1 LGLGRF
7 SLFCL
12 EPSLLHFLQEILGDR
27 EAGGITYYGV
37 GVAEGA
43 FGCRRLV
50 REVVRDF
57 GWREDFAA
65 TEAAALFRLLY
76 LFLVSDA
83 AIVSLAEDSVFLL
96 LFFLLFLSL
105 LQSYGEGLRTIVFIY
120 HLILSFSYT
129 FII

>member
-1 LGLGRF
+1 MGLGRF

-12 EPSLLHFLQEILGDR
+12 ELSLLHFLQEILSDR
-27 EAGGITYYGV
+27 EAGGITCYGV
-37 GVAEGA
+37 GMTEGA
-43 FGCRRLV
+43 FGCRRLI
-50 REVVRDF
+50 REVIRDF

-65 TEAAALFRLLY
+65 AEAAALFRLLY
-76 LFLVSDA
+76 LFLVSDT
-83 AIVSLAEDSVFLL
+83 AIVSLAEDSVFLF
-96 LFFLLFLSL
+96 LFFLLLLSL

>member
-1 LGLGRF
+1 MGLGRF

-12 EPSLLHFLQEILGDR
+12 EPLLHFLQEILGDR

-43 FGCRRLV
+43 FGCRRLI
-50 REVVRDF
+50 REVIRDF

-65 TEAAALFRLLY
+65 AEATALFRLLY

-83 AIVSLAEDSVFLL
+83 AIVSLAEDSVFLF
-96 LFFLLFLSL
+96 LFFLLLLSL
-105 LQSYGEGLRTIVFIY
+105 LQSYGEGLRTIMFIY